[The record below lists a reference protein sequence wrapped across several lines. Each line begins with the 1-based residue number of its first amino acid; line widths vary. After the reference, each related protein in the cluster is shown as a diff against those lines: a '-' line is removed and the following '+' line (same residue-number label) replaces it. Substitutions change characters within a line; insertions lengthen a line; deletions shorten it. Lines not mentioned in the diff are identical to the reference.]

1 MAMDDYDS
9 DLPRVRAT
17 ESKNFDDDFLL
28 CREDAQGKRDYQE
41 LMAGVPDDSN
51 SVQADLEISDS
62 DDERKERKVRNI
74 EVPEKV
80 VSNSNTGEGDDE
92 DYGDLWF

>member
-1 MAMDDYDS
+1 MAVDGYGS
-9 DLPRVRAT
+9 ILPRNRAM
-17 ESKNFDDDFLL
+17 ENKNFDDDFLL

-41 LMAGVPDDSN
+41 LTAGVPEDSN

-62 DDERKERKVRNI
+62 DDESKSRERNI

-80 VSNSNTGEGDDE
+80 VNSNTGDGDDE
-92 DYGDLWF
+92 DYDDLWF